1 MHETL
6 RKLREHNNYSQSGI
20 AQLLNISRQMYVKY
34 ENGEVDPPV
43 RIIKQ
48 LCSLYKVSY
57 SFLIDD
63 ALAKKSPE
71 QRSKNTSYDNLD
83 SNQDFSIA
91 ASPIPDSADCIY
103 YRSRSPQSVE
113 TVNEA
118 IRSLSSDQFS
128 AILAF
133 IRYLQDQKPVSES
146 RQRVSII
153 PPRAPK
159 EAFFNLAGKIELNT
173 EEITSLR
180 EDSLI

>member
-63 ALAKKSPE
+63 ALAKKDPE
-71 QRSKNTSYDNLD
+71 QRSNNISYDTLTP
-83 SNQDFSIA
+83 DFDVSIA
-91 ASPIPDSADCIY
+91 AAPITDSTNY
-103 YRSRSPQSVE
+103 MSHRKHSPQSFEAVI
-113 TVNEA
+113 EA
-118 IRSLSSDQFS
+118 IRSLSSDQFT

-133 IRYLQDQKPVSES
+133 IRYLQDHTDSGQQK
-146 RQRVSII
+146 SII

-159 EAFFNLAGKIELNT
+159 EAFFNLAGKIELST
-173 EEITSLR
+173 EEIASFR